1 MDLKPKIPSVSLSF
15 RGILSKLN
23 IGGSQPSNAG
33 KTADRNLDD
42 DDDDESD
49 AVNKPSF
56 VKTVF
61 GFAKTIYMKSAGMT
75 NEDTLLVS
83 HERWKEGFLLFLD
96 SKAKMARPSGD
107 YTFQDSCEVCEWLSD
122 KGRVRWSK
130 NPVFATLVERHKYF
144 HNQAELVLTHA
155 KAGDQ
160 EKVERTLE
168 TNYKYG
174 SSQTIL
180 LLKKLKTLQKAQE
193 ITY

>member
-1 MDLKPKIPSVSLSF
+1 MDLKPKISSSF

-23 IGGSQPSNAG
+23 IGGSRASNSG
-33 KTADRNLDD
+33 KSSDRNSYD

-49 AVNKPSF
+49 AEGRPSF

-61 GFAKTIYMKSAGMT
+61 GFAKTVYMKSAGIT
-75 NEDTLLVS
+75 NEDSLLVA
-83 HERWKEGFLLFLD
+83 HERWKEGFILFLD
-96 SKAKMARPSGD
+96 SKALANASGD
-107 YTFQDSCEVCEWLSD
+107 YTFKDSCEVCQWLSD

-144 HNQAELVLTHA
+144 HEQADLVLSHA
-155 KAGDQ
+155 KSGDQ
-160 EKVERTLE
+160 EKAQRTLD

-174 SSQTIL
+174 SGQTVL

-193 ITY
+193 SMY